1 MNRVKCLSVDCGRL
15 NLALCL
21 LEPDAADASGA
32 SDTVVRWAVVAV
44 RGTTPSDLVDA
55 LTRLGVAD
63 WLDPA
68 TDFVVIERQPLK
80 NPKMKQTEHYLEM
93 YFAMLGVRA
102 ETQDPKHK
110 LSYAASTAWWPPGGA
125 PSWTYHFRKKL
136 AVQTTQA
143 LLDAVP
149 GFCAAPELRATW
161 LATKKRDDLA
171 DCLLQG
177 LARCHFVGKPLA
189 PTADSGPPAGKVVI
203 ARRPTAKTKAFTRG
217 HVKWLVVRALRG
229 ASASAEAIDAAIA
242 GDAKLAAALHK
253 HFGTAAECARL
264 CFRA

>member
-1 MNRVKCLSVDCGRL
+1 MKCLSIDCGRL

-21 LEPDAADASGA
+21 LAPDPDKSGA
-32 SDTVVRWAVVAV
+32 SDTVLRWAVVAV
-44 RGTTPSDLVDA
+44 GGTTPSDLVAA
-55 LTRLGVAD
+55 LTHLGVAE

-149 GFCAAPELRATW
+149 GFCPPELRATW

-189 PTADSGPPAGKVVI
+189 PTADSAPPAGKIVI

-217 HVKWLVVRALRG
+217 HVKWLVVKALRG
-229 ASASAEAIDAAIA
+229 ATASGTAIAAAIA
-242 GDAKLAAALHK
+242 GDAKVSAALHK
-253 HFGTAAECARL
+253 HFGTAEDCARL